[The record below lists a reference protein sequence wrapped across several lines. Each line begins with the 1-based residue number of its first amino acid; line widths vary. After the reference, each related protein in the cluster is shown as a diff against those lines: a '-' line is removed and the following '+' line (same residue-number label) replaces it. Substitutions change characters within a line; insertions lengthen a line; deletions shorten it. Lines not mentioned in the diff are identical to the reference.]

1 MSRSF
6 IRVAQVLF
14 AFSFNAAIIL
24 TIDFTYDNEH
34 EFGPSNWSKL
44 SPLCDE
50 GTRQSPTD
58 LISSNVLLGNVFAP
72 LEIYGD
78 GKFPI
83 AITIFNDARTYG
95 IKFTYADGF
104 KVQLKSGPL
113 GYGETYL
120 VDRVHWR
127 WGESDWGG
135 SEHTINGFRYSA
147 ETHIVS
153 YNSKY
158 RE

>member
-14 AFSFNAAIIL
+14 AFSFNAVIIL
-24 TIDFTYDNEH
+24 TIDFTYD
-34 EFGPSNWSKL
+34 
-44 SPLCDE
+44 DE

-95 IKFTYADGF
+95 IRFTYADGF
-104 KVQLKSGPL
+104 KVQLKNGPL
-113 GYGETYL
+113 GYGETYF